1 MTGFALAAT
10 AGIAAGLMIGAAATV
25 GVTLALDAPADHRM
39 VPAQTAPAARSL
51 SVPYP
56 VQYGDR
62 CWHGHCV
69 PWP

>member
-1 MTGFALAAT
+1 MTGFTLAAV

-25 GVTLALDAPADHRM
+25 GVTLTVEDPGRG
-39 VPAQTAPAARSL
+39 PTQIAPAARSL

-62 CWHGHCV
+62 CWHGHCI
-69 PWP
+69 PLP

>member
-1 MTGFALAAT
+1 MTGLTLAAV
-10 AGIAAGLMIGAAATV
+10 AGVAAGLMIGAAATV
-25 GVTLALDAPADHRM
+25 GVTLTVEDHGR
-39 VPAQTAPAARSL
+39 VPVQTQPAARSL

-62 CWHGHCV
+62 CWHGHCI